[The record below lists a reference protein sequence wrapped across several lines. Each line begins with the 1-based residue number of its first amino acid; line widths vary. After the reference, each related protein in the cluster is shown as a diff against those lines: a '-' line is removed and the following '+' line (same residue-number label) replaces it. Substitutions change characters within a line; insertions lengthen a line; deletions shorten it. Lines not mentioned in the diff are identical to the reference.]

1 MNSKN
6 QTNITKDAGNK
17 KIFVVR
23 NFDAPLEEVWR
34 AWTERD
40 LLDQWWAP
48 KPWKAVTISMDCCSG
63 GMWHYYMQGPD
74 GSRHYSRADYV
85 TVSTNEAYEALT
97 AFCDGKG
104 NINHEFGQSNWKVR
118 FGEAS
123 SGTKVNVEIT
133 FASADVL
140 EKFIEM
146 GFKEGFTMAH
156 SNLDELLVM
165 QKV

>member
-6 QTNITKDAGNK
+6 QTSISKDAANK
-17 KIFVVR
+17 KILVVR
-23 NFDAPLEEVWR
+23 DFHATLEEVWK

-48 KPWKAVTISMDCCSG
+48 KPWKAVTVSMDCRPG

-85 TVSTNEAYEALT
+85 SVNTNKAFEALT
-97 AFCDGKG
+97 AFCDDKG
-104 NINHEFGQSNWKVR
+104 NINREFGQSNWKVQ
-118 FGEAS
+118 FSETQAGA
-123 SGTKVNVEIT
+123 KVNVEIT
-133 FASADVL
+133 FASVDVL

-156 SNLDELLVM
+156 SNLDELLEM

>member
-1 MNSKN
+1 MNPKN
-6 QTNITKDAGNK
+6 QTSISKDAANK

-23 NFDAPLEEVWR
+23 DFDAPLEEVWR

-48 KPWKAVTISMDCCSG
+48 KPWKTVTVSMDFRVG
-63 GMWHYYMQGPD
+63 GTWLYYMQGPD
-74 GSRHYSRADYV
+74 GSRHYSRADYKSI
-85 TVSTNEAYEALT
+85 TPNKSYESLD
-97 AFCDGKG
+97 AFCDDKG
-104 NINHEFGQSNWKVR
+104 NINQEFGRGNWWVQFK
-118 FGEAS
+118 ETQA
-123 SGTKVNVEIT
+123 GTRVNVEIT
-133 FASADVL
+133 LESVEVL

-156 SNLDELLVM
+156 GNLDELLEM